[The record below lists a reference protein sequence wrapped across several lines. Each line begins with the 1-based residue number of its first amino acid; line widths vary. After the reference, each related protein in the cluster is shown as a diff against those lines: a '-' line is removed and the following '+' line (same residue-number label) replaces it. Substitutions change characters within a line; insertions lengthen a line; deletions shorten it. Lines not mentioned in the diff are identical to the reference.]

1 MKKQEPKK
9 TTTDLASIR
18 ENLRNEKKVEYGYL
32 DECDGLADDGNCM
45 VNPVTMKPLKYKDL
59 SSEIIDELIYHP
71 STLLDFLTNTKNN
84 PKTIAMR
91 GEAINAISMIFYNKA
106 WMTFYNLTVTINN
119 ILNEQVRISCPRVYA
134 EIIDKI
140 RIENDMFPI
149 DFFEYRYMY
158 NSIDPRLVSSTYSSV
173 RDNNNDPVSF
183 INNYF
188 SCIREMCIMEKYINL
203 YPNAIKMTALAACSH
218 AYNNIIELYYEST
231 SCTSDLDAYML
242 VVGSVI
248 KNLLVN
254 MEIIIDSLWVDAHDV
269 YDANKA
275 ALEGPYASFLQVSSN
290 IAESRNGKISAFIKD
305 NINQTKK

>member
-18 ENLRNEKKVEYGYL
+18 ENLRNEKRVEYL
-32 DECDGLADDGNCM
+32 DEYDGLADDGNCM
-45 VNPVTMKPLKYKDL
+45 VNPVTREPLKYKDL

-71 STLLDFLTNTKNN
+71 STLLDFLANTKNN

-119 ILNEQVRISCPRVYA
+119 ILNEQIRISCPRVYA

-140 RIENDMFPI
+140 RIENNMFPI
-149 DFFEYRYMY
+149 DFFKYRYMY

-173 RDNNNDPVSF
+173 GDNNNDPVSF

-188 SCIREMCIMEKYINL
+188 SCIREMCIMEKYVNL
-203 YPNAIKMTALAACSH
+203 YPDAIKMTALAACSH
-218 AYNNIIELYYEST
+218 AYNNIMELYYEST